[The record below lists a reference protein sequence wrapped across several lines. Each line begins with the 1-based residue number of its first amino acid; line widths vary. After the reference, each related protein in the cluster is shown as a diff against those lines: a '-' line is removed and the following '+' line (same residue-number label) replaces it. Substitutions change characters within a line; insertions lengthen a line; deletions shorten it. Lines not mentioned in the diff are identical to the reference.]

1 MVLRMPATQAPPV
14 TRHDFALLPE
24 GPPYFQLIEGDLY
37 MAPSPNFFHQDIA
50 YNLTGILRDYLLRN
64 PLGKLRFAPVDVYLS
79 DLNAYQPDLLFIR
92 KENLGIV
99 KDHGI
104 EGAPDLV
111 IEILSPATAKYDLG
125 PKRAVYARTGVQ
137 ELWIVDPARR
147 TLALYRLG
155 EDAATPIATFSE
167 SQTFSSTFFP
177 GLTIALAD
185 VFIT

>member
-1 MVLRMPATQAPPV
+1 MPATQAPPV

-24 GPPYFQLIEGDLY
+24 GPPYSQLIEGDLY

-50 YNLTGILRDYLLRN
+50 LNLGGILRNY
-64 PLGKLRFAPVDVYLS
+64 LGKHPVGKAVIAPFDVYLS
-79 DLNAYQPDLLFIR
+79 DLNVYEPDLLFVR
-92 KENLGIV
+92 KENLGII
-99 KDHGI
+99 KEHGV

-111 IEILSPATAKYDLG
+111 IEILSPSTAKYDLG
-125 PKRAVYARTGVQ
+125 LKRAIYARTGVE
-137 ELWIVDPARR
+137 ELWIIDPARH

-155 EDAATPIATFSE
+155 EDAATPVATFGK
-167 SQTFSSTFFP
+167 SQSFSSTLFP